1 MMIVLHAFWHIEVH
15 IPVELCIILSIF
27 KNRLVDMLY
36 TIHTGLIFYHS
47 SVDFRNV
54 VCPILLIFILDLL
67 ILLVH
72 LSEPRNDLFLIETES
87 ESLRC
92 STTLHQ
98 SKCIQSEHAYCCGSS
113 WIEILSHKSLYFW
126 YYSLNPNV
134 MEVGII
140 DHILKHV
147 SLFLT
152 TKTVSLIVELS
163 QFDFEIVHNRRAF
176 SLIGINSC

>member
-1 MMIVLHAFWHIEVH
+1 MVIVFHAFGHIEVH
-15 IPVELCIILSIF
+15 IPIELCIILGIF

-36 TIHTGLIFYHS
+36 TIHTGLIFYYG

-54 VCPILLIFILDLL
+54 VCPILLVFILDLL

-72 LSEPRNDLFLIETES
+72 LSKPRNDLFLIETES

-113 WIEILSHKSLYFW
+113 WIEILSHKSLYLW
-126 YYSLNPNV
+126 YYCLNPDV

-140 DHILKHV
+140 YYIFKHV
-147 SLFLT
+147 SLFLA
-152 TKTVSLIVELS
+152 TKAVPLIVELS
-163 QFDFEIVHNRRAF
+163 QFVFEIFHNH
-176 SLIGINSC
+176 